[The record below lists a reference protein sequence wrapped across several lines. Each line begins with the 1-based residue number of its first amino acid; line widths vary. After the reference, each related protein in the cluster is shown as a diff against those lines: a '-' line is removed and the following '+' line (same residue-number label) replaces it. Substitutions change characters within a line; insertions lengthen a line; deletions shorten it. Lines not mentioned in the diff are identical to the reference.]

1 MGFNDNSPEF
11 QACVKLLEA
20 TKLKQKENPTET
32 VDLISIVVSANR
44 DSQADNEVLLIE
56 KKAEKKTIRSK
67 KKRYQTRR
75 MRNN

>member
-32 VDLISIVVSANR
+32 VDLISAVVSANR

-56 KKAEKKTIRSK
+56 KRR
-67 KKRYQTRR
+67 KRRQYVQKRR
-75 MRNN
+75 DIKRGA